1 MKGKWVMIMNRI
13 KYRLFMTLTVCG
25 FLLLGA
31 SCSKD
36 DEPVQTVEGVTVTIS
51 AQSDLQTRTTLPVYN
66 GNLNQDDGKG
76 IRGVQHVTDV
86 YLYVFE
92 KSSGSEDYICKSMQ
106 DVHWSERI
114 DRDVNDKLPTT
125 TSELSYTINYKFSKD
140 CIYKLV
146 AVGIDNA
153 EPEDEMQDYD
163 GMNSA
168 LTYGLPNSIGIDSNL
183 SNPITLQSGR
193 TTDDMAHSEF
203 FTGYIDYN
211 PSTQGT
217 NLGIIDLWR
226 RVAGLQVCLNQIPK
240 EVERVRILLYNSQ
253 NTQVKLLPSAPQ
265 KSETDKKIITDF
277 ITSPY
282 GNDSGNDS
290 FNEEGRV
297 LMDKTF
303 TKADIENVGSSG
315 VATQAT
321 YKCSMT
327 AFMLPVNIPDR
338 ELYDHTLVAEFITT
352 SITGIVGTSKKV
364 RLMKPWQNSDGL
376 EFENETDIGTGIID
390 DLDKYLF
397 PIEAN
402 HFYCLGTP
410 SNPINCGDVLN

>member
-1 MKGKWVMIMNRI
+1 
-13 KYRLFMTLTVCG
+13 MTLTVCG

-66 GNLNQDDGKG
+66 GEPGNNS
-76 IRGVQHVTDV
+76 GVQHVTDV
-86 YLYVFE
+86 YLYIYEMDDEETNGV
-92 KSSGSEDYICKSMQ
+92 CKAIF
-106 DVHWSERI
+106 DVGWREHF
-114 DRDVNDKLPTT
+114 NPLPTET
-125 TSELSYTINYKFSKD
+125 DEITYTLAYTFTVGRT
-140 CIYKLV
+140 YRLV
-146 AVGIDNA
+146 AVGVDGA
-153 EPEDEMQDYD
+153 ESEDIMQDYD
-163 GMNSA
+163 GKNSI
-168 LTYGLPNSIGIDSNL
+168 LTYGLPKSIEIGSKLTD
-183 SNPITLQSGR
+183 PITLQEGK
-193 TTDDMAHSEF
+193 TPTDMAHSEF
-203 FTGYIDYN
+203 FTGFVDFTPQSESDKNIDEIN
-211 PSTQGT
+211 
-217 NLGIIDLWR
+217 LWR
-226 RVAGLQVCLNQIPK
+226 RVAGLQVCLNNIPQ

-253 NTQVKLLPSAPQ
+253 NTEVNILPVPAAVNEHN
-265 KSETDKKIITDF
+265 KVADY

-282 GNDSGNDS
+282 GKDP
-290 FNEEGRV
+290 FNEKGRV
-297 LMDKTF
+297 LMDKVF
-303 TKADIENVGSSG
+303 TEDVVDGNAKVGTSSD
-315 VATQAT
+315 AYQ
-321 YKCSMT
+321 CSMT
-327 AFMLPVNIPDR
+327 AFILPMNIPDR
-338 ELYDHTLVAEFITT
+338 ERYDYTLVAEFITT

>member
-31 SCSKD
+31 SCSKY

-51 AQSDLQTRTTLPVYN
+51 AQSDLQTRTTLPVY
-66 GNLNQDDGKG
+66 DGEPG
-76 IRGVQHVTDV
+76 FNISGVQHVTDV

-92 KSSGSEDYICKSMQ
+92 KNIRSEDYICKSMQ
-106 DVHWSERI
+106 DVRWSERI
-114 DRDVNDKLPTT
+114 QRDDNNKLPTT

-140 CIYKLV
+140 CTYKLV

-153 EPEDEMQDYD
+153 ESKDEMQDYD

-168 LTYGLPNSIGIDSNL
+168 LTYGLPNSISINSNL
-183 SNPITLQSGR
+183 SNPITLR
-193 TTDDMAHSEF
+193 DEKTPVDMAHSEF
-203 FTGYIDYN
+203 FTGYIEYN

-217 NLGIIDLWR
+217 NLGTIDLWR
-226 RVAGLQVCLNQIPK
+226 RVAGLQVCLEKIPL

-253 NTQVKLLPSAPQ
+253 NTQVKLLPSAPTA
-265 KSETDKKIITDF
+265 SGITDY

-282 GNDSGNDS
+282 GNNS

-297 LMDKTF
+297 LMDKIF
-303 TKADIENVGSSG
+303 TDDDSYYPSNSSG
-315 VATQAT
+315 IVPDPV

-364 RLMKPWQNSDGL
+364 RLNLQNGNNL
-376 EFENETDIGTGIID
+376 EFEDETDIGTGIID

-397 PIEAN
+397 PIQAN

-410 SNPINCGDVLN
+410 SNPIDCSVVLN

>member
-1 MKGKWVMIMNRI
+1 
-13 KYRLFMTLTVCG
+13 MTLTVCG

-51 AQSDLQTRTTLPVYN
+51 AQSDLQTRTTLPVYV

-92 KSSGSEDYICKSMQ
+92 KSSGSEDYICRSMQ
-106 DVHWSERI
+106 NVQWRERI
-114 DRDVNDKLPTT
+114 QRDDNNKLPTE
-125 TSELSYTINYKFSKD
+125 TSVLPYTINYKFSKD

-153 EPEDEMQDYD
+153 KPTDEMQDYD

-183 SNPITLQSGR
+183 SNPITLQSGK

-203 FTGYIDYN
+203 FTGYIDYI

-217 NLGIIDLWR
+217 NLGTINLWR
-226 RVAGLQVCLNQIPK
+226 RVAGLQVCLNNIPQ

-253 NTQVKLLPSAPQ
+253 NTEVNILPVPAAVNEHN
-265 KSETDKKIITDF
+265 KVADY

-282 GNDSGNDS
+282 GKNP
-290 FNEEGRV
+290 FNEKGRV
-297 LMDKTF
+297 LMDKVF
-303 TKADIENVGSSG
+303 TEDVVDGNAKVGTSSD
-315 VATQAT
+315 AYQ
-321 YKCSMT
+321 CSMT
-327 AFMLPVNIPDR
+327 AFMLPMNIPDR
-338 ELYDHTLVAEFITT
+338 ERYDYTLVAEFVTT

-364 RLMKPWQNSDGL
+364 RLMKPWQNSDDL
-376 EFENETDIGTGIID
+376 EFGEETDIATGIID
-390 DLDKYLF
+390 DLGKYLF

>member
-1 MKGKWVMIMNRI
+1 MIMNRI

-25 FLLLGA
+25 FLLLGV

-36 DEPVQTVEGVTVTIS
+36 DEAVQTVEGVTVTIS
-51 AQSDLQTRTTLPVYN
+51 AQSDLQTRTTLPVY
-66 GNLNQDDGKG
+66 DGKDTDG
-76 IRGVQHVTDV
+76 KPIYGTKIDGVQHVTDV

-92 KSSGSEDYICKSMQ
+92 KSSDSEDYICRSMQ
-106 DVHWSERI
+106 NVQWRERI
-114 DRDVNDKLPTT
+114 DRDKNDKLPTT
-125 TSELSYTINYKFSKD
+125 TSELSYTISYKFDKN
-140 CIYKLV
+140 CIYRLV

-153 EPEDEMQDYD
+153 KSKEEMQGYD

-168 LTYGLPNSIGIDSNL
+168 LTYGLPNSISIGSNL
-183 SNPITLQSGR
+183 SNPITLQNEK
-193 TTDDMAHSEF
+193 TPADMAHSEF

-217 NLGIIDLWR
+217 NLETIDLWR
-226 RVAGLQVCLNQIPK
+226 RVAGLQVCLTNIPR

-253 NTQVKLLPSAPQ
+253 NTEVNILPVPAAVNEHN
-265 KSETDKKIITDF
+265 KVIADY

-282 GNDSGNDS
+282 RDDP

-297 LMDKTF
+297 LMDKVF
-303 TKADIENVGSSG
+303 TEDVVDGNAKVGTSSD
-315 VATQAT
+315 AYQ
-321 YKCSMT
+321 CSMT
-327 AFMLPVNIPDR
+327 AFILPMNIPDR
-338 ELYDHTLVAEFITT
+338 ERYDYTLVAEFVTT

-364 RLMKPWQNSDGL
+364 RLMKPWQNSDNL
-376 EFENETDIGTGIID
+376 QFEDETDIGTGIID
-390 DLDKYLF
+390 NLDKYLF

-402 HFYCLGTP
+402 HFYCLGTL

>member
-1 MKGKWVMIMNRI
+1 MK
-13 KYRLFMTLTVCG
+13 LTVCG

-51 AQSDLQTRTTLPVYN
+51 AQSDLQTRTTLPVYDD
-66 GNLNQDDGKG
+66 NLNQDDGNE

-86 YLYVFE
+86 YLYIYEMDDEETNGV
-92 KSSGSEDYICKSMQ
+92 CKACFNVGWREHFNS
-106 DVHWSERI
+106 
-114 DRDVNDKLPTT
+114 LPTET
-125 TSELSYTINYKFSKD
+125 AAMQYTFAYTFTVGKT
-140 CIYKLV
+140 YRLV
-146 AVGIDNA
+146 AVGVDGA
-153 EPEDEMQDYD
+153 TEQDKMPHYD
-163 GMNSA
+163 GMNSKK
-168 LTYGLPNSIGIDSNL
+168 TYGLPESIEIGSKLTD
-183 SNPITLQSGR
+183 PITLQKGK
-193 TTDDMAHSEF
+193 TPTDMAHSEF

>member
-1 MKGKWVMIMNRI
+1 MK
-13 KYRLFMTLTVCG
+13 LTVCG

-51 AQSDLQTRTTLPVYN
+51 AQSDLQTRTTLPVYDD
-66 GNLNQDDGKG
+66 NLNQDDGNE

-86 YLYVFE
+86 YLYIYEMDDEETNGV
-92 KSSGSEDYICKSMQ
+92 CKACFNVGWREHFNS
-106 DVHWSERI
+106 
-114 DRDVNDKLPTT
+114 LPTET
-125 TSELSYTINYKFSKD
+125 AAMQYTFAYTFTVGKT
-140 CIYKLV
+140 YRLV
-146 AVGIDNA
+146 AVGVDGA
-153 EPEDEMQDYD
+153 TEQDKMPHYD
-163 GMNSA
+163 GMNSKE
-168 LTYGLPNSIGIDSNL
+168 TYGLPESIRTGSKLTD
-183 SNPITLQSGR
+183 PITLLPGN
-193 TTDDMAHSEF
+193 TPTDMAHSEF
-203 FTGYIDYN
+203 FTGAVDFTPRSENDKNI
-211 PSTQGT
+211 QVI
-217 NLGIIDLWR
+217 NLFR

-265 KSETDKKIITDF
+265 ERETDKIIITDF

-282 GNDSGNDS
+282 GGKP
-290 FNEEGRV
+290 FYEKGMV
-297 LMDKTF
+297 LMDKILGEEDKVEPEYT
-303 TKADIENVGSSG
+303 TGALPDP
-315 VATQAT
+315 T
-321 YKCSMT
+321 YKFSMT